1 MTETQVVAFVAA
13 VIVSLVFGYLK
24 GIDKGLDMGIEYSIP
39 RISINLLNAL
49 LPEFTREGLRDKFI
63 NIVLT
68 NPNIEFIDG
77 KFNVIN
83 SKNKNKSC

>member
-1 MTETQVVAFVAA
+1 MTETQIIAFVAA

-39 RISINLLNAL
+39 RVSINLLNAL

-77 KFNVIN
+77 KFKVIK
-83 SKNKNKSC
+83 SKNKDKSC

>member
-24 GIDKGLDMGIEYSIP
+24 GVNKGLDMGIKYSIP

-77 KFNVIN
+77 KFKVIN
-83 SKNKNKSC
+83 SKNKDKSC

>member
-1 MTETQVVAFVAA
+1 MTETQIVAFIAA
-13 VIVSLVFGYLK
+13 VIVSLLFGYLK

-39 RISINLLNAL
+39 RITINLLNAL

-77 KFNVIN
+77 KFKVIN
-83 SKNKNKSC
+83 SKNKDKSC